1 MSNERNTQIQEMVWE
16 NVLGLY
22 EQDHNFACDVS
33 NITFNRDHCSADD
46 LSDRDMVTLEY
57 IADEIFDKLGEGL
70 INDSSIIEMAK
81 EYVNPFTYYYN

>member
-57 IADEIFDKLGEGL
+57 IADDIFDKLGEGM
-70 INDSSIIEMAK
+70 IDDESVVRMAK
-81 EYVNPFTYYYN
+81 EAVSPFEYCYN